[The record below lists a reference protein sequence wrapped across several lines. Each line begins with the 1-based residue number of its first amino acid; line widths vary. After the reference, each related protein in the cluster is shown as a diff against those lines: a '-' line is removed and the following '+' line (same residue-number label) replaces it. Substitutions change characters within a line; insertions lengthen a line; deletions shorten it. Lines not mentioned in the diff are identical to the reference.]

1 MKYICLGYFDEKKWE
16 TMSENERNAIMD
28 ECFAYDDI
36 LRKNGHF
43 AGGEALESPRN
54 ATTLGW
60 RNGQVSITDGPYTET
75 KEQLGGILILE
86 ATDLNHAVQLMS
98 KHPAVKYG
106 NVFDIRAV
114 SDMTET
120 IRESER
126 RRAGRG

>member
-106 NVFDIRAV
+106 NIFDIRAV
-114 SDMTET
+114 FDMSGM

-126 RRAGRG
+126 RRARRG